1 MILPGGGVAIVG
13 ADLKAN
19 CNNIFAENMSDL
31 IDTSAKPRMALI
43 QGRENDEP
51 TNHQVHSTMYVED
64 FDMI

>member
-31 IDTSAKPRMALI
+31 IDISAKPRMALI
-43 QGRENDEP
+43 QGRDNDEP
-51 TNHQVHSTMYVED
+51 TNH
-64 FDMI
+64 